1 MIGRDGKM
9 EELKD
14 ILKLLLGLAAI
25 TGFLWLYL
33 RLNLFL
39 YERGWTLRRSPKL
52 RFRRSFTEIQKT
64 TKTKS
69 SRLVNECNRL
79 VTTVNFRVARH
90 GEETT
95 V

>member
-39 YERGWTLRRSPKL
+39 YERGWTLRRSPKV
-52 RFRRSFTEIQKT
+52 EIQT
-64 TKTKS
+64 LFHGNTKDDKDQI
-69 SRLVNECNRL
+69 
-79 VTTVNFRVARH
+79 
-90 GEETT
+90 
-95 V
+95 